1 MNTFTAQELADFYQ
15 QVADGGEIQLYLI
28 RPPENQP
35 KWEDSKNGPNL
46 ASDPDMWRIKPKL
59 KPVDMSV
66 LIASGIDCEFTSRS
80 DKSHWYIGKLR
91 SIDSFYY
98 PTWNAPHIYCH
109 PRMNHIHAWQGGE
122 CPLPE
127 GFRVRAFLRKKGAG
141 IDGKEVSLGKLEWN
155 HEDCR
160 GDIIGFE
167 VLGLDEGYCW
177 PWEVE

>member
-80 DKSHWYIGKLR
+80 DKSHWDIGKLKG
-91 SIDSFYY
+91 IDSFYY
-98 PTWNAPHIYCH
+98 PTWDAAHMYCR
-109 PRMNHIHAWQGGE
+109 PRMNHIHAWQCQSFNE
-122 CPLPE
+122 AIEFRCKLVE
-127 GFRVRAFLRKKGAG
+127 AGFIFSF
-141 IDGKEVSLGKLEWN
+141 DTLEYLNGVVLLLWN
-155 HEDCR
+155 
-160 GDIIGFE
+160 
-167 VLGLDEGYCW
+167 LDKASDREW
-177 PWEVE
+177 PWEME